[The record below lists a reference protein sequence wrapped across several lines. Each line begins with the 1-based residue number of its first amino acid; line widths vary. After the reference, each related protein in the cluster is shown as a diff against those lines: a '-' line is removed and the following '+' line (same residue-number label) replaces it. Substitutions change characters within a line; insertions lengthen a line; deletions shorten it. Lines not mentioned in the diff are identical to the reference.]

1 MNIKNEWFT
10 IENAG
15 NKLIVKVKVPV
26 CTRHNDVQKMKIKTS
41 DVKRALD
48 GLGHKLTA
56 CVQDPGPIRN
66 IEPTQSEK
74 TWIFELEQEIKK
86 PAQTKKNPKKVKK
99 TLDKSPEDVIIYIQE
114 ETLPSKED

>member
-1 MNIKNEWFT
+1 MKNEWL
-10 IENAG
+10 IIKKVG
-15 NKLIVKVKVPV
+15 NKLTVKVKVPV

-41 DVKRALD
+41 DVKRAIIAK
-48 GLGHKLTA
+48 GHKITA

-86 PAQTKKNPKKVKK
+86 PVRTRKKVKKVKK

-114 ETLPSKED
+114 KTLPSKED